1 MKLMMFLGN
10 DLIESIPLHNDCI
23 PKPGY
28 VGTIKRNLKE
38 KYKELIRQCPNPPE
52 FLVIEPTKNEYQGG
66 KDKNN

>member
-1 MKLMMFLGN
+1 MSMKLMMYLGN

-38 KYKELIRQCPNPPE
+38 KYRDLIKQCPQPPE
-52 FLVIEPTKNEYQGG
+52 FLVIEPTKVENHSA
-66 KDKNN
+66 KK